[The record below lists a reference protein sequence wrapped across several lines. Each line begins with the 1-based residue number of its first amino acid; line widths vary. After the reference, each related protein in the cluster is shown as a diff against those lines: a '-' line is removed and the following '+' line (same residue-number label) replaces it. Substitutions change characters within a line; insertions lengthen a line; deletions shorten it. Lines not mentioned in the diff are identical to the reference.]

1 MTEIIA
7 NAPREGQ
14 LTLLVD
20 AGAIIIYFGAVDYKT
35 FLTILNRPDGFKPAG
50 TPGMFHRSLQNNNP
64 LIVMQRSSFEDSR
77 CLIKRGTV
85 LLGLES

>member
-20 AGAIIIYFGAVDYKT
+20 VGVIIIIYFGAVDYKT

-50 TPGMFHRSLQNNNP
+50 TPGMFH
-64 LIVMQRSSFEDSR
+64 IIR
-77 CLIKRGTV
+77 CRITIR
-85 LLGLES
+85 